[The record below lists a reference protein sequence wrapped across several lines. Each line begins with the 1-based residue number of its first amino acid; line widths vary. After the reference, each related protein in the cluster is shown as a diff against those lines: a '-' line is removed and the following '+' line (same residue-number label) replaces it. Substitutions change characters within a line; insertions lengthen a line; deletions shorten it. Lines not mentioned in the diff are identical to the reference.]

1 MHLSFH
7 FVVFHCDSTPL
18 GKRLLGVI
26 PAPTFW
32 RMHMTFLGET
42 KEKHL
47 NKINVAWRAAF

>member
-7 FVVFHCDSTPL
+7 FVGFHCDSTPL

-32 RMHMTFLGET
+32 RMHMAFLGET
-42 KEKHL
+42 EEKHL
-47 NKINVAWRAAF
+47 NKINIAWRAAF